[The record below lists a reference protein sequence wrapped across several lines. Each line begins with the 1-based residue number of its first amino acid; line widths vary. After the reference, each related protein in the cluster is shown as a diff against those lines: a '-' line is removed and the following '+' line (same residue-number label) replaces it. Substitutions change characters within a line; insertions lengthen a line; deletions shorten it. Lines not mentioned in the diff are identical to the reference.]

1 MFVIHT
7 VYDIRIQIPP
17 VLMSMPTMQAIHNE
31 IDQTY
36 PNRVLMDVGLVIC
49 RYGDCLEIG
58 HGVCVPGDNGL
69 GGAYHPCTF
78 RLVVFR
84 PFVEEVC
91 LGRISKSTSEGIHVS
106 LGFFDNI
113 FVPAY
118 WMLRPSR
125 HEESTGLWVWEPDYS
140 DHEDN
145 EQAGGGGGGSSRNDN
160 SKTAAK
166 GDSSD
171 NAEELK
177 QRAVNVKMED
187 GAEHDAIGA
196 RKDSESGNGTGD
208 PGGAGAGAVENGEQ
222 ANDDNRFEMEIG
234 SEIRFKVKSIHF
246 AQVTTTA
253 KGMQAFVTS
262 TDKQPRGNSGGVGP
276 VGSNS
281 GGGAH
286 LDTASLSSSMSHPPN
301 DRLVRKR
308 SSSVGLD
315 ETQKPPSTMKIM
327 ASICEDGLGLTSWW
341 AGEAEE
347 EEEEEE
353 EEQGDD
359 EGGGGG
365 DEGNAG
371 EDHMDEEQEELV
383 VEEEKGMAGEQYKTV
398 MNGI

>member
-17 VLMSMPTMQAIHNE
+17 VLMSIPTLQAIHNE

-58 HGVCVPGDNGL
+58 HGVCVPGDVA

-140 DHEDN
+140 DDDDNDN
-145 EQAGGGGGGSSRNDN
+145 EYDGGIGGVNIIAENTGGE
-160 SKTAAK
+160 K
-166 GDSSD
+166 
-171 NAEELK
+171 K

-187 GAEHDAIGA
+187 LAEHDGIGVTTTKNSK
-196 RKDSESGNGTGD
+196 RGNGYKAGGNTG
-208 PGGAGAGAVENGEQ
+208 ENGSEE
-222 ANDDNRFEMEIG
+222 ASGEDNRFEMEIG

-253 KGMQAFVTS
+253 KGVQAFVTS
-262 TDKQPRGNSGGVGP
+262 TDKQPRGSST
-276 VGSNS
+276 GSNS
-281 GGGAH
+281 GGGGAH
-286 LDTASLSSSMSHPPN
+286 PESSSAASLSSSSMSQPLN
-301 DRLVRKR
+301 CDRLVRKR

-347 EEEEEE
+347 EEEEQEE
-353 EEQGDD
+353 DQQGDD
-359 EGGGGG
+359 EGGAGGG
-365 DEGNAG
+365 GKSNTAS
-371 EDHMDEEQEELV
+371 EDHMDEEQVELV
-383 VEEEKGMAGEQYKTV
+383 VEEDSDMTDGHSKSV